1 MNDAQ
6 NHDSQQG
13 MEFKDSKNQ
22 PRRQTNEQASRQ
34 AYLESGG
41 DQGNQD
47 EISLAEL
54 WLKAKSVIAYL
65 WKFKF
70 LIMGRGRVAN
80 HCESWIACERW
91 RTGAIRSSKRF
102 AVVRRMA
109 RILSKN
115 KVSIK

>member
-13 MEFKDSKNQ
+13 PDAQDAKNK
-22 PRRQTNEQASRQ
+22 PRRQPNEQASRQ

-41 DQGNQD
+41 DQGNED

-65 WKFKF
+65 WMFKF
-70 LIMGRGRVAN
+70 LIMAVGLLFALGGYFKEIGRAHV
-80 HCESWIACERW
+80 
-91 RTGAIRSSKRF
+91 
-102 AVVRRMA
+102 
-109 RILSKN
+109 
-115 KVSIK
+115 